1 MFELVKTYIPIIK
14 MGYMQHWQKV
24 SERRNLANI
33 EIIISE

>member
-1 MFELVKTYIPIIK
+1 MFEMVK